1 MARMNLR
8 AGLLAA
14 AVVFANGVLGADVL
28 QTVGFNN
35 CNGTALVSVQKVNI
49 KYNNGNKTVSFDV
62 AGTSTQIQ
70 NVTAV
75 LNVTAYGQN
84 IYSNSFDP
92 CNQATFVEQ
101 LCPVPAGTFSAR
113 GTQQI
118 PEEFASLVP
127 AIAFQIPD
135 IAAFA
140 TLELKSRESGENVAC
155 LQAQVSNGK
164 TANVPA
170 VPYVAAGI
178 AGAALILGGVSAVAT
193 AFSAGSAAASGSAA
207 GGMGTVSPSF
217 GEVFGWFQGMAMNGM
232 LSVNYPNV
240 YRSFASNFG
249 FSTGLIPWNDLQVGI
264 DNFRDA
270 TGGNLT
276 ENSVQFLKNA
286 TLVFPDGSTSTKA
299 QPSVKRAVDTFVRLA
314 VRQLEGIETSID
326 TSAEGATPPTNI
338 SPDTVRVAV
347 TGIQAYAQELAI
359 PSRNSFM
366 TVLLVVTII
375 IVAIVVGVL
384 LLKLILEFWALFAS
398 FPKSLSGFRKHY
410 WGSIGRTIT
419 HLILLLYGIWVL
431 YCVFQFT
438 HGDSWA
444 AKTLAGITLFLFTG
458 VLAWF
463 SFKIWNT
470 ARRLRRDE
478 GGVGS
483 LYDDKDI
490 WVKYSLFYESYRR
503 GCWWIFVP
511 TIIYMFAKGFA
522 LAVLDGNGM
531 VQTSAQMIIEAVM
544 LIMLVWSRPYERKS
558 SNVINITIQV
568 VRVLSVVCI
577 FVFVEQFG
585 IAQTTQTVAGVVLI
599 AVQSA
604 LTGILAILI
613 AWNAISAL
621 CKKNPHRQRR
631 KEMEKMQQRDTLT
644 PLDAR
649 NSLLLER
656 EKTANSDMSDSFSLF
671 KTGATVES
679 REFADSKPP
688 LSTAAQRYSGPQVQ
702 QQQQQQQPTPN
713 PMFNNHARNSSS
725 TSSFRNITPNNP
737 YAQQP
742 RLPSLAGDVYG
753 YAANG
758 YGRPGPSPAYTPGAY
773 GNGQY
778 GYRG

>member
-1 MARMNLR
+1 MARTSFK
-8 AGLLAA
+8 AGLLAV
-14 AVVFANGVLGADVL
+14 AVLVNGALGADIL

-35 CNGTALVSVQKVNI
+35 CNGTASVSVQKVDI
-49 KYNNGNKTVSFDV
+49 KYNNENKTVSFDV

-70 NVTAV
+70 NVTAI

-92 CNQATFVEQ
+92 CDQSTFVEQ

-113 GTQQI
+113 GTQKI
-118 PEEFASLVP
+118 PDEYASLVP

-140 TLELKSRESGENVAC
+140 TLELRSRESGQKVAC

-164 TANVPA
+164 TASVPA
-170 VPYVAAGI
+170 VPYVAASI
-178 AGAALILGGVSAVAT
+178 AGAALIMGGISAVAS
-193 AFSAGSAAASGSAA
+193 AFSAGSAAASSSAA

-232 LSVNYPNV
+232 MSVNYPNV

-264 DNFRDA
+264 DNFRAA

-276 ENSVQFLKNA
+276 QNSVEFLKNA
-286 TLVFPDGSTSTKA
+286 TLVFPDGSTSTQS
-299 QPSVKRAVDTFVRLA
+299 QPSVKRAVDQFVRLA
-314 VRQLEGIETSID
+314 VRQLDGIETSVD
-326 TSAEGATPPTNI
+326 TSTEGATLPKNL
-338 SPDTVRVAV
+338 SPETVRVAV
-347 TGIQAYAQELAI
+347 NGIQGYAQKLAI
-359 PSRNSFM
+359 PAGNTFM
-366 TVLLVVTII
+366 TVLLVVAII

-384 LLKLILEFWALFAS
+384 LLKLLLEFWALFAS
-398 FPKSLSGFRKHY
+398 FPKSLTGFRKHY

-431 YCVFQFT
+431 YCVVQFT

-478 GGVGS
+478 GDVAG

-511 TIIYMFAKGFA
+511 TILYLFAKGVA

-531 VQTSAQMIIEAVM
+531 VQTSAQLIIEGIMLVM
-544 LIMLVWSRPYERKS
+544 LIWSRPYARKS
-558 SNVINITIQV
+558 SNVINIAIQV

-649 NSLLLER
+649 NSLLIER
-656 EKTANSDMSDSFSLF
+656 SKTSDSEMSDSFSIV
-671 KTGATVES
+671 KTGVAVETK
-679 REFADSKPP
+679 EYVDTKAP
-688 LSTAAQRYSGPQVQ
+688 LSTAAQRYSGPEVQ
-702 QQQQQQQPTPN
+702 QQQQPVPN
-713 PMFNNHARNSSS
+713 PMFNHTRNSSS
-725 TSSFRNITPNNP
+725 NSSLRNITPNNP

-758 YGRPGPSPAYTPGAY
+758 FGRPGPSPAYTPGAY

>member
-1 MARMNLR
+1 MTLDVKFWESETATRPWLKYMHKRDSGGMAITKSFKNRILR
-8 AGLLAA
+8 AGLA
-14 AVVFANGVLGADVL
+14 AVVLANGVLGTDIL

-35 CNGTALVSVQKVNI
+35 CNGTAAVSVQKVEI
-49 KYNNGNKTVSFDV
+49 KYNNDNKTVSFDV
-62 AGTSTQIQ
+62 AGSSTQIQ
-70 NVTAV
+70 NVTAI

-92 CNQATFVEQ
+92 CDQATFVQQ
-101 LCPVPAGTFSAR
+101 LCPVPAGTFAAR
-113 GTQQI
+113 GVQKI
-118 PEEFASLVP
+118 PDEYAKLVP

-140 TLELKSRESGENVAC
+140 TLELKSRESGQKVAC

-164 TANVPA
+164 TASVPA

-178 AGAALILGGVSAVAT
+178 AGAALVLGGVSAVGA
-193 AFSAGSAAASGSAA
+193 ALSAGGAAASGSAV
-207 GGMGTVSPSF
+207 GGMGTISPSF

-249 FSTGLIPWNDLQVGI
+249 FSTGLVPWNTLQVSI
-264 DNFRDA
+264 DDFRAA

-276 ENSVQFLKNA
+276 ENSVEFLKNA

-299 QPSVKRAVDTFVRLA
+299 QPSVKRALA
-314 VRQLEGIETSID
+314 EFASLARRQIEGIETSVNATTD
-326 TSAEGATPPTNI
+326 GAAAPKNL
-338 SPDTVRVAV
+338 SPETVRVAV

-359 PSRNSFM
+359 PSGNTFM
-366 TVLLVVTII
+366 TVLLVVAII

-384 LLKLILEFWALFAS
+384 LLKLALEFWALFAS
-398 FPKSLSGFRKHY
+398 FPKSLTGFRKHY

-444 AKTLAGITLFLFTG
+444 AKTLAGITLFLFTA

-463 SFKIWNT
+463 SFKIWTT

-478 GGVGS
+478 GDVSG

-511 TIIYMFAKGFA
+511 TIVYMFAKGFA

-531 VQTSAQMIIEAVM
+531 VQTSAQMIIEGIM
-544 LIMLVWSRPYERKS
+544 LIVLVWSRPYERKS
-558 SNVINITIQV
+558 SNVINIIIQV

-577 FVFVEQFG
+577 FVFVDQFG

-631 KEMEKMQQRDTLT
+631 KEMGKPHRKTKPDLNAYT
-644 PLDAR
+644 DVCH
-649 NSLLLER
+649 R
-656 EKTANSDMSDSFSLF
+656 ENATA
-671 KTGATVES
+671 
-679 REFADSKPP
+679 
-688 LSTAAQRYSGPQVQ
+688 RYSYI
-702 QQQQQQQPTPN
+702 
-713 PMFNNHARNSSS
+713 S
-725 TSSFRNITPNNP
+725 
-737 YAQQP
+737 
-742 RLPSLAGDVYG
+742 
-753 YAANG
+753 
-758 YGRPGPSPAYTPGAY
+758 
-773 GNGQY
+773 
-778 GYRG
+778 